1 LRFAVLGS
9 GSRGNGVVVAA
20 DGTRVLIDCGF
31 SASETERRLAR
42 IGCAPESLAAVVLT
56 HEHADHARGAVAFA
70 RRWGLPLH
78 ASAGTLAELG
88 PLEGLKAR
96 PFAIHE
102 PFVVGAI
109 GFEPFPVPHD
119 AREPCQLVATDGDR
133 RLALVTD
140 VGHVT
145 AHLVRSVAR
154 SHALLIECNHEPEL
168 LAAGPYPPSLKA
180 RVGGHYGHLSN
191 AQAGA
196 LVARVRWTGLRHVIG
211 MHLSERNNTPLLA
224 ARSLAGALGCR
235 PDEVELAAQ
244 DAPMPWRRV

>member
-1 LRFAVLGS
+1 
-9 GSRGNGVVVAA
+9 
-20 DGTRVLIDCGF
+20 
-31 SASETERRLAR
+31 
-42 IGCAPESLAAVVLT
+42 
-56 HEHADHARGAVAFA
+56 
-70 RRWGLPLH
+70 
-78 ASAGTLAELG
+78 
-88 PLEGLKAR
+88 
-96 PFAIHE
+96 
-102 PFVVGAI
+102 
-109 GFEPFPVPHD
+109 
-119 AREPCQLVATDGDR
+119 VATDGDR